1 MTTLDISSILVTN
14 DDGIHAPGL
23 AAAEAIARQ
32 LSADVWVVAPLD
44 EQSGA
49 SRSLSLS
56 VPIRLQQAGEKRYA
70 VRGTPV
76 DCVIMAMCHLM
87 PQKPALVISGVNR
100 GQNIADDITYSG
112 TIAAAIEGA
121 AFGVPSFALSQC
133 YGIETMQDVPF
144 EVAMAHGAG
153 AIRTALEAGEGA
165 GRLFNVNFPDCAPDE
180 VRGIAV
186 TRQGKRD
193 VNELIVEQR
202 IDLRRRPYYWLG
214 FRRQANHPPKG
225 TDLFAVQNRLISL
238 TPLSLDLTSEVAMK
252 VLQEHSGGGLM

>member
-1 MTTLDISSILVTN
+1 MNMSILVTN

-32 LSADVWVVAPLD
+32 LSDDVWVVAPLD

-56 VPIRLQQAGEKRYA
+56 VPIRMQEAGEKRHA

-76 DCVIMAMCHLM
+76 DCVIMAIRHLM
-87 PQKPALVISGVNR
+87 PEKPALVISGVNR

-121 AFGVPSFALSQC
+121 AFDVPSFALSQC
-133 YGIETMQDVPF
+133 YGIESTETVPF
-144 EVAMAHGAG
+144 EVAQAHGA
-153 AIRTALEAGEGA
+153 ATIRAALEAGKGA
-165 GRLFNVNFPDCAPDE
+165 GRLFNVNFPDCAADA

-202 IDLRRRPYYWLG
+202 TDLRHRPYYWLG
-214 FRRQANHPPKG
+214 FRREANHPPRG

-238 TPLSLDLTSEVAMK
+238 TPLSLNLTDEAAMK
-252 VLQEHSGGGLM
+252 VLQERLGNGLM